1 MEKFLQ
7 NKSVFARSL
16 KVGNGYTL
24 VEILVVAGI
33 ISLFSAMLFRFYS
46 QSNRSQTMLIEGLQM
61 QTSVVTG
68 VNKVLREIRH
78 GSEFIVPGLSEPS
91 SILVFKDFENNI
103 MSIFPMLNQKLSED
117 EKEQIYDLFCYKTL
131 TETINLSSP
140 EHSPENLS
148 LLCSNLKNIKFKLSN
163 ANSVTI
169 TFDFQRSGK
178 IVQSITE
185 AALMNSGDPQ

>member
-1 MEKFLQ
+1 MQKKSFYVRFL
-7 NKSVFARSL
+7 RP
-16 KVGNGYTL
+16 GNGYTL

-33 ISLFSAMLFRFYS
+33 ISLFSAMLFRFYT

-78 GSEFIVPGLSEPS
+78 GSEFVVPGLSEPS

-103 MSIFPMLNQKLSED
+103 LSIFPMLNEKLSKEEN
-117 EKEQIYDLFCYKTL
+117 EKIYDLFCYKAL
-131 TETINLSSP
+131 TSTVNLSSP
-140 EHSPENLS
+140 AHIPDNLS
-148 LLCSNLKNIKFKLSN
+148 LLCSNLKEIKFKLSN

-169 TFDFQRSGK
+169 SFDFQRGGK
-178 IVQSITE
+178 IFQAITE
-185 AALMNSGDPQ
+185 GALMNSGDTQ